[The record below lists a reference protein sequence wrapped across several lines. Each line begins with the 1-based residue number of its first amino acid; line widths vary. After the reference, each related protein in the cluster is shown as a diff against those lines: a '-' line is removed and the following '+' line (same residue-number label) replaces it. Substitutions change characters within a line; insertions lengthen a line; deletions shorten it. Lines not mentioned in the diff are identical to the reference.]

1 MLAARAVIN
10 AGPLVALALAE
21 RLDLL
26 GALFGEFWIPQPV
39 LHEVAVAG
47 LGW

>member
-1 MLAARAVIN
+1 MLAERAVIN

-26 GALFGEFWIPQPV
+26 GALFDEFWIPQPV
-39 LHEVAVAG
+39 FQEVVVAG
-47 LGW
+47 SGW

>member
-1 MLAARAVIN
+1 MLADRAVIN

-26 GALFGEFWIPQPV
+26 GALFREFWIPQSV
-39 LHEVAVAG
+39 FQEVAVAG
-47 LGW
+47 SGW